1 VNPRLFRSVFSL
13 EARKLMSYRADFWI
27 NAVIGFVAQYGVMF
41 FLWQALYRESGQST
55 IRGWTFPMM
64 ILYYVLAI
72 LVGKLVRGSDHLG
85 DIAQDI
91 YDGGLTR
98 YIIYPTG
105 YFSFKYAQHLG
116 NVVPAMVQLVLF
128 TGLYLVLLPI
138 PQEADIS
145 AASVLMAVPAIVLGN
160 LLFYTLMAPLQMVA
174 FWADNVWSLS
184 VLFRFTSGLLGGA
197 MLPLTLFPDW
207 GQRILAWLPFRQ
219 LFSEPIL
226 ILLGQLT
233 PGQWLRSLGVTV
245 FWIGALQLVQFRLW
259 QRGKKVY
266 TGVGI

>member
-1 VNPRLFRSVFSL
+1 VSPRLFISVFSL

-27 NAVIGFVAQYGVMF
+27 NAVIGLRGPVRRDVW

-128 TGLYLVLLPI
+128 TALYLVLLPI
-138 PQEADIS
+138 PA
-145 AASVLMAVPAIVLGN
+145 
-160 LLFYTLMAPLQMVA
+160 
-174 FWADNVWSLS
+174 
-184 VLFRFTSGLLGGA
+184 
-197 MLPLTLFPDW
+197 
-207 GQRILAWLPFRQ
+207 
-219 LFSEPIL
+219 
-226 ILLGQLT
+226 
-233 PGQWLRSLGVTV
+233 
-245 FWIGALQLVQFRLW
+245 
-259 QRGKKVY
+259 
-266 TGVGI
+266 